1 MKVKESAETHT
12 DIEQR
17 EKKKRKRTKAYKNCI
32 NIAEELQ

>member
-17 EKKKRKRTKAYKNCI
+17 EKKKKKKNKGIQKLYKHC
-32 NIAEELQ
+32 